1 MDTTYEQESGVYEKG
16 MLIADRYEIVSFLA
30 QGGMAQVYVAKQLKI
45 DRPVALKVLSSMF
58 SMNPGV
64 VRRFFREA
72 QVVGKLSHPNT
83 VNVFDMGETPD
94 HRLFIAMELL
104 KGVELSERIRRG
116 PLSPE
121 EALPIVRQVAGS
133 LSEAHALNI
142 IHRDLKPDNIFITN
156 LNVVKVLDF
165 GIAKIK
171 DDSEDET
178 GERKITKAGTAP
190 GTPEYMSPEQA
201 RGKDLDARSDLYSLG
216 VVLYEMLCGHPP
228 FEESTFLATILM
240 QVQSPPPPLPDTV
253 PEILR
258 DYVINRLLAK
268 DPNARPANADV
279 FIKEIDEIGHRLGI
293 SKADREVAESTE
305 QLDKARAEIELLR
318 SQLAQTKREL
328 MRAPGAVS
336 EISPVVSLN
345 ASEVSEDAQETSQT
359 SPDIPISSAE
369 TPLAAQNA
377 PHNPPSA
384 QHKVVG
390 MPHNPPSAQHN
401 VVGAPFNPQ
410 GSPYNQGAQGA
421 SVNPRSRGMASNPH
435 LAPVPPRGITANS
448 QANMG
453 NSQGMNANPNVQG
466 YNRRQLGTDV
476 VMQPQQMGQPS
487 YPGMPGISGYP
498 QQMAQQPMG
507 NMNQNAIG
515 RQPTGVS
522 QAGMNSAQS
531 GMMPPPRMM
540 TMTGVPA
547 VGNVGMNPGQMPMNG
562 PMGFEG
568 EQQIPGSYGY
578 PQMGV
583 PRPTQLGVG
592 YQPQLPPG
600 YQLPQAYPPGGEES
614 IVPPTPRRFTGM
626 QPVFNGTPQGF
637 AGNPQAFGNTPS
649 SQNHPGA
656 SRAPQLHHSA
666 LSFGEIDTESITA
679 RPRDSLT
686 GRPSTKREQVTDC
699 SISEC
704 KTIFMEFASPIVQIS
719 KSNIEDALYLSQ
731 GIWNAAVLGGSA
743 ITDLYASAGNDEKL
757 KKLFNGMLTR
767 KNKYYAGYNWQID
780 QLRVKVEPN
789 GSFAFTFVIK

>member
-16 MLIADRYEIVSFLA
+16 KLIADRYEIVSFLA

-104 KGVELSERIRRG
+104 KGEELSERIRRRG

-133 LSEAHALNI
+133 LSEAHQLNI
-142 IHRDLKPDNIFITN
+142 IHRDLKPDNIFITH

-178 GERKITKAGTAP
+178 GEKKITKAGTAP

-216 VVLYEMLCGHPP
+216 IVLYEMLCGHPP

-258 DYVINRLLAK
+258 DYIINRLLAK
-268 DPNARPANADV
+268 DPNARPDNAEV
-279 FIKEIDEIGHRLGI
+279 FIKEIDEIGHKLGI

-345 ASEVSEDAQETSQT
+345 AAENTENALDSSQT
-359 SPDIPISSAE
+359 SPDIPIGSAE
-369 TPLAAQNA
+369 AQQPAQNA
-377 PHNPPSA
+377 AHNPSSA
-384 QHKVVG
+384 QHKAVG

-401 VVGAPFNPQ
+401 VVGGPYNQPNA
-410 GSPYNQGAQGA
+410 PYNQGAPL
-421 SVNPRSRGMASNPH
+421 NPRARGMASKPH
-435 LAPVPPRGITANS
+435 LAPVPRGITGS
-448 QANMG
+448 SPANMG
-453 NSQGMNANPNVQG
+453 NPQAMNANPNAQG
-466 YNRRQLGTDV
+466 YNRRPLGSDV
-476 VMQPQQMGQPS
+476 VSQPQQAAQPG
-487 YPGMPGISGYP
+487 YPGMAGVSGYP
-498 QQMAQQPMG
+498 QQMVQQPMS
-507 NMNQNAIG
+507 NMNQNAMA
-515 RQPTGVS
+515 RQPM
-522 QAGMNSAQS
+522 GMAQPGMAQPGMAQPGMAQQP
-531 GMMPPPRMM
+531 GMMPTRMM
-540 TMTGVPA
+540 TMTGVPVA
-547 VGNVGMNPGQMPMNG
+547 GNVGMNPGQMPMNG
-562 PMGFEG
+562 PMGYEG
-568 EQQIPGSYGY
+568 EPQIPGSYGY
-578 PQMGV
+578 QQMGV

-600 YQLPQAYPPGGEES
+600 YQLPQAYPANGEES

-626 QPVFNGTPQGF
+626 QPVYN
-637 AGNPQAFGNTPS
+637 GNPQSFGS
-649 SQNHPGA
+649 SQSSQSHPGV
-656 SRAPQLHHSA
+656 SRSPQPHHNA
-666 LSFGEIDTESITA
+666 LSIGDIDSESMTA
-679 RPRDSLT
+679 RPRDALT
-686 GRPSTKREQVTDC
+686 GRPVPRRDQGTEC

-704 KTIFMEFASPIVQIS
+704 KTIFMEFASPLVQKS
-719 KSNIEDALYLSQ
+719 KSKIEDALRLSQ
-731 GIWNAAVLGGSA
+731 GIWNAAVMGGSA
-743 ITDLYASAGNDEKL
+743 ITELYASAEGDEKL
-757 KKLFNGMLTR
+757 KLLFNGMLTR

-780 QLRVKVEPN
+780 QLRVKVDPD